1 MNIYK
6 STEQCIINPRTQLQ
20 RDHFANLV
28 LSVLPHF
35 SFLGGGWTEE
45 LEYFKVNDYVSFCL
59 SILLTYF

>member
-20 RDHFANLV
+20 SDHFANLV

-35 SFLGGGWTEE
+35 SFFGGGGGQRNWNT
-45 LEYFKVNDYVSFCL
+45 LK
-59 SILLTYF
+59 